1 MIIGNKLYYFD
12 TISSTND
19 YAKTLLY
26 EAPEGTVVL
35 ADEQTDARG
44 RHGTSWYSPPGGL
57 WMSVLL
63 QPEKTTLLSIA
74 AGVAVCSSLHTF
86 GITPGLKWPNDIIM
100 NRKKIG
106 GILTEIVDNN
116 VIVGI
121 GVNLNIRSFPQDLRD
136 IASSVFLQTKK
147 HLDKKMVF
155 DLVCREFDEYYGML
169 KQNQDRDI
177 LSKWRD
183 YTVLLGQQV
192 TIQAGDAT
200 VAGKVLD
207 IGLNGALIVM
217 RSDGQIEHVST
228 GVCHLH

>member
-1 MIIGNKLYYFD
+1 MIIGNKLHYFD

-106 GILTEIVDNN
+106 GILTEIIDDN

-121 GVNLNIRSFPQDLRD
+121 GVNLNIRSFPQELQD

-169 KQNQDRDI
+169 KQNQDRDV

-192 TIQAGDAT
+192 TIQAGDLT
-200 VAGKVLD
+200 VSGKVLD
-207 IGLNGALIVM
+207 IGTNGALIVM
-217 RSDGQIEHVST
+217 RSDGQIEHVSS
-228 GVCHLH
+228 GVCHLQ